1 MDTRPKVAVLS
12 VGHGAG
18 WQEEPMSENVLHMQG
33 MEKAF
38 NGVPVLKGVNFSL
51 RRGEIHALLGE
62 NGAGKSTL
70 MNILGGILQP
80 DAGEIYI
87 EEKRMHMSEPRVS
100 QQAGIRFIHQELN
113 VVADLTVYENIFLGA
128 EWTDRFGF
136 LRVDDM
142 CRRTEELLGKMGAT
156 LHPKSLVRDLEP
168 SFKQMVEI
176 ARALLTEA
184 KLIIMDEPT
193 TALTSYEIEHLMDT
207 MRTLRDNGVSIIYI
221 SHKLKEVLSVCDRYT
236 VLRDGQLVGSGHVSE
251 TDEEELT
258 RLMVGKSVGNESYH
272 FSHSISE
279 VSLEVRN
286 LSSGKWFHNV
296 HFSLG
301 RGEILGV
308 TGLAGDG
315 RTELFEAIFG
325 CLPYTG
331 EIRVNGQVQKLRHP
345 RQALQAGIGLVPK
358 NRKENAIIKDMSIK
372 ENLSLASLERFQKNL
387 LIDGKKEVEAFERY
401 RGLLSIKVSDPD
413 LPIVSLSGGNQQKIV
428 LAKWLEADPAIL
440 IFDNPTQGIDVGA
453 KNEIYQIIAQLAKQG
468 KAIIVLSSEL
478 PEIMRLCDRVMV
490 MFQGEIT
497 GTLTRGQVNE
507 ELIMQYATGVKKEEE
522 AV

>member
-1 MDTRPKVAVLS
+1 MAEK
-12 VGHGAG
+12 
-18 WQEEPMSENVLHMQG
+18 VLHMQG
-33 MEKAF
+33 IEKAF
-38 NGVPVLKGVNFSL
+38 NGVPVLKGVHFSL
-51 RRGEIHALLGE
+51 QKGEIHALLGE

-80 DAGEIYI
+80 DAGEIYM
-87 EEKRMHMSEPRVS
+87 EGQRAHMSEPRVS

-128 EWTDRFGF
+128 EWTDLFGF

-142 CRRTEELLGKMGAT
+142 CRRTEELLGKMGSN
-156 LHPKSLVRDLEP
+156 LHPKSMVRDLEP

-176 ARALLTEA
+176 ARALLTDA

-193 TALTSYEIEHLMDT
+193 TALTNYEIEHLMDT

-221 SHKLKEVLSVCDRYT
+221 SHKLKEVLNVCDRYT
-236 VLRDGQLVGSGHVSE
+236 VLRDGQLAGNGFVSE
-251 TDEEELT
+251 TNEEELT
-258 RLMVGKSVGNESYH
+258 RLMVGKSVGNESYQC
-272 FSHSISE
+272 STLSNDIT
-279 VSLEVRN
+279 LEVRK
-286 LSSGKWFHNV
+286 LSSGKWFQNV
-296 HFSLG
+296 HFSLA
-301 RGEILGV
+301 RGEIVGF

-315 RTELFEAIFG
+315 RTELFESIFG
-325 CLPYTG
+325 CRPYSG
-331 EIRVNGQVQKLRHP
+331 EIRVKGQVQKLRHP

-372 ENLSLASLERFQKNL
+372 ENLSLASLEHFQKNL
-387 LIDGKKEVEAFERY
+387 LIDGKKEREAFERY

-413 LPIVSLSGGNQQKIV
+413 LPIVSLSGGNQQKVV
-428 LAKWLEADPAIL
+428 LAKWLEADPDIL

-453 KNEIYQIIAQLAKQG
+453 KSEIYQIIAELAKQG
-468 KAIIVLSSEL
+468 KAIIVLSSEI

-490 MFQGEIT
+490 MYQGEIT
-497 GTLTRGQVNE
+497 GTLTRDQVNE
-507 ELIMQYATGVKKEEE
+507 ELIMLYATGVKKEEK